1 MPDTLEQTLQRLG
14 QSAGLTLDLSRLPRD
29 SSFQEIGL
37 DSMALIHLM
46 YAIEDELGLT
56 LTTDEML
63 EINSISDM
71 LQLIGQRQGQGQSQ
85 AAD

>member
-1 MPDTLEQTLQRLG
+1 MTNRLEPLLQRLG
-14 QSAGLTLDLSRLPRD
+14 QSAGLAQDLSGLPRER
-29 SSFQEIGL
+29 SFQEIGL

-63 EINSISDM
+63 EINSINDM
-71 LQLIGQRQGQGQSQ
+71 LQLIEQRQAGG
-85 AAD
+85 A